1 MYKFINGKKVY
12 ETTEI
17 DERLGPLEESVAT
30 AISKADNVFDLA
42 TNANALSTETATTF
56 NTYKDTTDAKLVTM
70 NGSIANAAGIA
81 SAADTK
87 ADTALN
93 NVTSK
98 GIDCY
103 TATSSLPTNTMSKPA
118 GYAIT
123 LDTLTLY
130 RAIINSDNIT
140 WSPIGKL
147 LQSTQE

>member
-17 DERLGPLEESVAT
+17 DERLGPLEENVAI

-42 TNANALSTETATTF
+42 NNASELATETATTF
-56 NTYKDTTDAKLVTM
+56 NTYKTTTDAKLVTM
-70 NGSIANAAGIA
+70 NSSIANAAGIA

-87 ADTALN
+87 ADIAVSTAI
-93 NVTSK
+93 SK

-103 TATSSLPTNTMSKPA
+103 VSTSSLPTNTMSAPA

-130 RAIINSDNIT
+130 RAIINGGNIT

-147 LQSTQE
+147 LPPTQE

>member
-42 TNANALSTETATTF
+42 TNANELATETAVILTS
-56 NTYKDTTDAKLVTM
+56 YKDTTDAKLVAM

-103 TATSSLPTNTMSKPA
+103 IATSSLPTNTMSKPA

-130 RAIINSDNIT
+130 RAIINGDNIT

-147 LQSTQE
+147 LPLTQE